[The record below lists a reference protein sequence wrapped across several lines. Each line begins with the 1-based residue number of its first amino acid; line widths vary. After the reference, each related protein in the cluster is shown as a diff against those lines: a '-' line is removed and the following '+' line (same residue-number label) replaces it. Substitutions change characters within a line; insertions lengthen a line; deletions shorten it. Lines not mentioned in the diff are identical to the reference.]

1 MRQSL
6 AFSWVAI
13 AAATVAASVAH
24 AAPGAATHPFAVSR
38 PIDNQYIVVFKREVA
53 EPAVLAAQLVQQQG
67 GRLLHSYSHA
77 LKGFAARLPAA
88 AVAALRN
95 NPNVDFVEPDATVSL
110 NEMLITPPLTQPNP
124 TWGLDRIDQHSLPIN
139 GSYNYQY
146 RGAGVYAFVIDTGI
160 LSSHVDFGARVSAG
174 YSAIADG
181 NGTTD
186 CNGHGTHVAGTVGGS
201 QFGVAKGVTL
211 VPVRVLD
218 CTGSGSYS
226 GVIAGVDWVAGQGAM
241 RPAVAN
247 MSLGGGLSA
256 SVNASVAGAVAKGV
270 TMVVAAGNSNADA
283 CQSSPA
289 SEPSAITVGATTSS
303 DSRASYS
310 NYGTCLDIF
319 APGSAISSDWFSST
333 TATNTISGT
342 SMAAPHV
349 TGVAA
354 LALAANGS
362 ATPAAVTEFLLG
374 NATLNQVVGA
384 GSGSPNRLV
393 YSMATGAPATPVV
406 KTVAVSAITGKGV
419 KSGKQWRASATVTAR
434 QYDGYNFVGAIAGA
448 TVAGIFS
455 PGGAATCVTGSTGS
469 CTLSSSSISRSY
481 TTSLFSVGNVTGS
494 SLVYDASKNA
504 VSSITVSRP

>member
-1 MRQSL
+1 MRQ
-6 AFSWVAI
+6 AWIFSSVVI
-13 AAATVAASVAH
+13 AAATVVSAAH
-24 AAPGAATHPFAVSR
+24 AAPGAATHPFALSR

-53 EPAVLAAQLVQQQG
+53 EPAALAAQLAQQQG
-67 GRLLHSYSHA
+67 GRLLHSYRHTI
-77 LKGFAARLPAA
+77 KGFAARLPAA

-95 NPNVDFVEPDATVSL
+95 NPQVDYVEPDATVSL
-110 NEMLITPPLTQPNP
+110 NEALATPPWQQPNP
-124 TWGLDRIDQHSLPIN
+124 TWGLDRIDQASLPIN
-139 GSYNYQY
+139 GSYHHQY
-146 RGAGVYAFVIDTGI
+146 RGVGVHAFVIDTGI
-160 LSSHVDFGARVSAG
+160 LASHVDFGGRVSAG

-201 QFGVAKGVTL
+201 QFGVAKAVTL

-226 GVIAGVDWVAGQGAM
+226 GIIAGVDWVAGQGAL

-256 SVNASVAGAVAKGV
+256 AVNASVAGAVAKGV
-270 TMVVAAGNSNADA
+270 TMVVAAGNSSADA
-283 CQSSPA
+283 CQTSPA
-289 SEPSAITVGATTSS
+289 SEPSAITVGATSS
-303 DSRASYS
+303 NDSRASYS
-310 NYGTCLDIF
+310 NYGACLDLF
-319 APGSAISSDWFSST
+319 APGSAISSDWHSST
-333 TATNTISGT
+333 TATNTLSGT

-362 ATPAAVTEFLLG
+362 ATPAAVTEFLLSH
-374 NATLNQVVGA
+374 ATPNKVIGA

-393 YSMATGAPATPVV
+393 YSMAAGAPATPVV

-419 KSGKQWRASATVTAR
+419 KSGTKWRASATVTVR

-448 TVAGIFS
+448 TVAGMFS

-469 CTLSSSSISRSY
+469 CTLNSGTISRSY
-481 TTSLFSVGNVTGS
+481 TTSLFGVGNVTGS

-504 VSSITVSRP
+504 VSSISVSRP

>member
-6 AFSWVAI
+6 AFSWMAI

-53 EPAVLAAQLVQQQG
+53 EPAVLAAQLAQQQG

-95 NPNVDFVEPDATVSL
+95 NPNVDFVEPDATLSL

-289 SEPSAITVGATTSS
+289 SEPSAITVGASTSS

-310 NYGTCLDIF
+310 NYGACLDIF

-393 YSMATGAPATPVV
+393 YSMATGAPAAPVV

-419 KSGKQWRASATVTAR
+419 KSGKQWRASATVTVR

-448 TVAGIFS
+448 TVAGLFS

-469 CTLSSSSISRSY
+469 CTLSSGSISRSY
-481 TTSLFSVGNVTGS
+481 ATSLFSVGNVTGS

>member
-1 MRQSL
+1 MRQAL
-6 AFSWVAI
+6 IFSCVAI
-13 AAATVAASVAH
+13 AAATVAASVAQ
-24 AAPGAATHPFAVSR
+24 AAPEAATHAFASR

-53 EPAVLAAQLVQQQG
+53 DSAALAVQLAQQQG

-95 NPNVDFVEPDATVSL
+95 NPNVDAVEQDATVSL
-110 NEMLITPPLTQPNP
+110 NETLIAPPLLQPNP
-124 TWGLDRIDQHSLPIN
+124 TWGLDRIDQTSLPLN
-139 GSYNYQY
+139 GSYYQQY
-146 RGAGVYAFVIDTGI
+146 RGAGVQAFVIDTGI
-160 LSSHVDFGARVSAG
+160 LASHVDFGGRVAAG

-181 NGTTD
+181 RGTTD

-226 GVIAGVDWVAGQGAM
+226 GVIAGVDWVAGQSAL

-256 SVNASVAGAVAKGV
+256 SVNAAVAGAVAKGV

-283 CQSSPA
+283 CQTSPA
-289 SEPSAITVGATTSS
+289 SEPSAITVGATSS
-303 DSRASYS
+303 NDARASYS
-310 NYGTCLDIF
+310 NYGACLDIF

-374 NATLNQVVGA
+374 NATPNQVIGA

-393 YSMATGAPATPVV
+393 YSMAAGAPATPVV
-406 KTVAVSAITGKGV
+406 KTVAISAITGQGV
-419 KSGKQWRASATVTAR
+419 KSGKQWRASATVTVR

-448 TVAGIFS
+448 TVAGSFS
-455 PGGAATCVTGSTGS
+455 PGGTATCVTGSTGS
-469 CTLSSSSISRSY
+469 CTLTSASINRSY
-481 TTSLFSVGNVTGS
+481 LTSQFGVANVTGA
-494 SLVYDASKNA
+494 SLAYDASKNA
-504 VSSITVSRP
+504 VSSISVSRP

>member
-1 MRQSL
+1 MRQAL
-6 AFSWVAI
+6 IFSWVAI

-53 EPAVLAAQLVQQQG
+53 EPAALAAQLAQQHG

-95 NPNVDFVEPDATVSL
+95 NPNVDYVESDATVSL
-110 NEMLITPPLTQPNP
+110 NETLITPPAQQPNP
-124 TWGLDRIDQHSLPIN
+124 TWGLDRIDQASLPLN

-146 RGAGVYAFVIDTGI
+146 RGSGVYAFVIDTGI
-160 LSSHVDFGARVSAG
+160 LSAHVDFGARVGAG

-201 QFGVAKGVTL
+201 QFGVAKGVIL

-256 SVNASVAGAVAKGV
+256 AVNASVAGAVAKGV

-310 NYGTCLDIF
+310 NYGACLDIF

-374 NATLNQVVGA
+374 NATPNQVIGA

-393 YSMATGAPATPVV
+393 YSMAAGAPATPVV
-406 KTVAVSAITGKGV
+406 KTVAVSAITGKGM
-419 KSGKQWRASATVTAR
+419 KSGKQWRASATVTVR

-448 TVAGIFS
+448 TVAGLFS

-469 CTLSSSSISRSY
+469 CTLTSGSINRSY

-504 VSSITVSRP
+504 VSSITVIRP